1 MSTTTDPPLLQFPC
15 DFPLKVMGQASDD
28 FAALV
33 VEIVARHVPNL
44 RDDAIQHRPSKQGT
58 YVSLTVTVYVHSQEQ
73 LDNLYRELSGHT
85 RVLMVL

>member
-1 MSTTTDPPLLQFPC
+1 MSTPRQPLLQFPC

-33 VEIVARHVPNL
+33 VEIVARHVPSL
-44 RDDAIQHRPSKQGT
+44 RDDAVQQRPSKQGT
-58 YVSLTVTVYVHSQEQ
+58 YVSLTVTVYVHSQQQ
-73 LDNLYRELSGHT
+73 LDNLYRELSGHA